1 MLRSDLCDYNDTYF
15 FFFVAIT
22 VEGGDDNRK
31 RDIELS
37 FKNSAPFRS
46 CISKISN
53 ALIDNAEDL
62 NIVMQMYNFLEYS
75 ENYSMTSGSLWIYYR
90 DEVNNDANENN
101 AANNRINNNKAI
113 TSKFFE
119 QNTKLIG
126 STPNKNNILD
136 AEVVAPLK
144 YLSNLW

>member
-1 MLRSDLCDYNDTYF
+1 MLRSDLCDYSDTYF
-15 FFFVAIT
+15 VVKATII
-22 VEGGDDNRK
+22 VERGGGNRK

-53 ALIDNAEDL
+53 GLIDNAEDL
-62 NIVMQMYNFLEYS
+62 NIVMQIYNFLEYS

-119 QNTKLIG
+119 YNTKLIV
-126 STPNKNNILD
+126 STPNKNYILD
-136 AEVVAPLK
+136 AEVVVPLK

>member
-15 FFFVAIT
+15 FVKAAIT
-22 VEGGDDNRK
+22 VEEGDDNRK

-119 QNTKLIG
+119 
-126 STPNKNNILD
+126 
-136 AEVVAPLK
+136 
-144 YLSNLW
+144 